1 MVLPSA
7 FSSLRCLSQRD
18 CLVEVPWVSAVTCM
32 LSASQGGVRDP
43 ACGSRAPA
51 LVGGEAT
58 LPLQPQDAALPAL
71 PAGAHSALRTAA
83 AADDSSALAPV
94 PRAEAGPV

>member
-1 MVLPSA
+1 MSP
-7 FSSLRCLSQRD
+7 
-18 CLVEVPWVSAVTCM
+18 VTRM
-32 LSASQGGVRDP
+32 LSASQSGVRDS
-43 ACGSRAPA
+43 AGGGRAPA
-51 LVGGEAT
+51 LVGGKAA

-83 AADDSSALAPV
+83 AADDSSALAAV